1 MGGADGDFIARDID
15 LGEGSAWWS
24 LPNTPPPALQNRN
37 DVGFEIEE
45 SSSSKR
51 GGKTVVSKD
60 VYVVYQD
67 YSQTVITAR
76 FDPSNP
82 SDVQLEQR
90 HEAPPGR
97 LRQDQLEN
105 WWTRYGASI
114 AKSSEKWPGNPAV
127 GDGSAHALIMELLR
141 PLPGALAPVG
151 TRAYG
156 ALVYANLGNATVQQ
170 YDEIRRGDIVTF
182 RNAKFSGKHGG
193 LHTKYSLEVA
203 GHVGVV
209 AEWDGTKKKIRVVEQ
224 GREREREKKGKK
236 GKVEGEGYRL
246 EDLRSGEVRVWR
258 VVGREFLGW
267 ETAS

>member
-1 MGGADGDFIARDID
+1 M
-15 LGEGSAWWS
+15 
-24 LPNTPPPALQNRN
+24 
-37 DVGFEIEE
+37 
-45 SSSSKR
+45 
-51 GGKTVVSKD
+51 SKD

-76 FDPSNP
+76 FDASNP
-82 SDVQLEQR
+82 SDVTLEQR

-114 AKSSEKWPGNPAV
+114 SKSVEKLSGSSAV
-127 GDGSAHALIMELLR
+127 GDGVAPTLITELLR

-170 YDEIRRGDIVTF
+170 YDEIRAGDIVTF
-182 RNAKFSGKHGG
+182 RNAKFQGKHGG
-193 LHTKYSLEVA
+193 LHTKYSLDVA

-209 AEWDGTKKKIRVVEQ
+209 TEWDGTKKKVRVAEQ
-224 GREREREKKGKK
+224 GREKEGREKRKEKK
-236 GKVEGEGYRL
+236 GKVEVEGYRL

-258 VVGREFLGW
+258 VVGREFVGW
-267 ETAS
+267 ETSS